1 MEDALEGAG
10 MLPRVLIL
18 RMNLVPAMDATAL
31 NALETVL
38 ERLVAAG
45 GTLVISG
52 AHRQPLAMMMK
63 AGFIEKLGRANI
75 RANFDEAL
83 ARAREILGVT
93 QSH

>member
-1 MEDALEGAG
+1 
-10 MLPRVLIL
+10 
-18 RMNLVPAMDATAL
+18 
-31 NALETVL
+31 
-38 ERLVAAG
+38 
-45 GTLVISG
+45 
-52 AHRQPLAMMMK
+52 MMMK